1 VRRIAVGLIGAGK
14 HGQRYAQHI
23 RRDVP
28 ELRIAALS
36 RRDVDAGQ
44 EQARALG
51 GRFHTDWHDLVADPG
66 VEAVIS
72 VVPPAL
78 HPAIATAVA
87 AAGKPLLIEKPLATT
102 GERAIEVVRTLRASG
117 IPVLMAHTLRWNT
130 VVRAVRERLADFG
143 PLRTLCLTQ
152 RFEPSP
158 LAWLDDPEI
167 AGGGIVLH
175 TGVHSFD
182 LVRWLTGTDVTRV
195 WCRTARV
202 VTRRTEDTFVATLEL
217 ADPDVMVAVS
227 GSRATGART
236 GLIDV
241 ACEGGQLVGDHAQ
254 GVAWTV
260 RGLERTPLP
269 VGDPLPTVREALRA
283 FVRLVLDGEPPPV
296 TIEDGAE
303 AVLVAE
309 ACLRSAATG
318 TAVAVGRCPREGS

>member
-1 VRRIAVGLIGAGK
+1 MRRIAVGLIGAGK
-14 HGQRYAQHI
+14 HGQRYAHHI
-23 RRDVP
+23 RTDVP

-36 RRDVDAGQ
+36 RRDGDAGR

-51 GRFHTDWHDLVADPG
+51 CRFHADWRDVVADPE
-66 VEAVIS
+66 VDAVIS

-78 HPAIATAVA
+78 HPAIATAVG

-102 GERAIEVVRTLRASG
+102 GERAIEVVRTLRTSG

-130 VVRAVRERLADFG
+130 VVRGVRERLADLG
-143 PLRTLCLTQ
+143 RLRTLYLTQ

-182 LVRWLTGTDVTRV
+182 LVRWLTGNDVTRV
-195 WCRTARV
+195 WCRTTRI
-202 VTRRTEDTFVATLEL
+202 VTRRTEDTFVAILEL
-217 ADPDVMVAVS
+217 ADRDVMVAVS

-236 GLIDV
+236 GLIDA
-241 ACEGGQLVGDHAQ
+241 ACEGGQVVGDHAQ

-260 RGLERTPLP
+260 RGLDRTPLAIGES
-269 VGDPLPTVREALRA
+269 VPTVREALRA
-283 FVRLVLDGEPPPV
+283 FARLILDGELPPV
-296 TIEDGAE
+296 TVEDGAD
-303 AVLVAE
+303 AVLIAE
-309 ACLRSAATG
+309 ACLRSAATA
-318 TAVAVGRCPREGS
+318 TAVAVGHCPRTP

>member
-14 HGQRYAQHI
+14 HGQRYAHHV
-23 RRDVP
+23 RTDVP

-36 RRDVDAGQ
+36 RRDVDAGR
-44 EQARALG
+44 EHARALG
-51 GRFHTDWHDLVADPG
+51 CRFHPDWHDLVADPE
-66 VEAVIS
+66 VDAVIS

-78 HPAIATAVA
+78 HPAIATAVG

-102 GERAIEVVRTLRASG
+102 GERAIEVVHTLRTNG

-130 VVRAVRERLADFG
+130 VVRAVRERLPDFG
-143 PLRTLCLTQ
+143 RLRTLYLTQ

-167 AGGGIVLH
+167 AGGGILLH

-182 LVRWLTGTDVTRV
+182 LVRWLTCSEVTRV

-202 VTRRTEDTFVATLEL
+202 VTRRTEDTFVAILEL
-217 ADPDVMVAVS
+217 AERDVMVTVT

-260 RGLERTPLP
+260 RGLDRTPVAVGEP
-269 VGDPLPTVREALRA
+269 VPTVREALRA

-296 TIEDGAE
+296 TIEDGAD
-303 AVLVAE
+303 AVLIAE

-318 TAVAVGRCPREGS
+318 AAVVVGHCPRAV

>member
-14 HGQRYAQHI
+14 HGQRYAHHVGT
-23 RRDVP
+23 DVP

-36 RRDVDAGQ
+36 RRDVDAGR

-51 GRFHTDWHDLVADPG
+51 CHFHADWRDLVADPD
-66 VEAVIS
+66 VDAVVS

-78 HPAIATAVA
+78 HPTIAAAVA

-102 GERAIEVVRTLRASG
+102 GARAMEAARTLRTSG
-117 IPVLMAHTLRWNT
+117 IPVLMAQTLRWNT
-130 VVRAVRERLADFG
+130 VVRTVRERLADFG
-143 PLRTLCLTQ
+143 RLRTVYLTQ

-167 AGGGIVLH
+167 AGGGLLLN

-182 LVRWLTGTDVTRV
+182 LVRWLTGSDVTRV

-202 VTRRTEDTFVATLEL
+202 VTRRTEDSFVAILEL
-217 ADPDVMVAVS
+217 GDRDVMVTVS

-236 GLIDV
+236 GLIDL
-241 ACEGGQLVGDHAQ
+241 ACEGGQLVGDHVQ
-254 GVAWTV
+254 GVAWTA
-260 RGLERTPLP
+260 RGLERTPLALGEP
-269 VGDPLPTVREALRA
+269 VPTVREALRA
-283 FVRLVLDGEPPPV
+283 FVRLVLHGEPPPV
-296 TIEDGAE
+296 TIEDGAD

-309 ACLRSAATG
+309 ACLRSAETG
-318 TAVAVGRCPREGS
+318 AAVAVVSCPRPA

>member
-14 HGQRYAQHI
+14 HGQRYAHDI
-23 RRDVP
+23 RTDEP

-36 RRDVDAGQ
+36 RRDGDAGR

-51 GRFHTDWHDLVADPG
+51 CRFHADWRDVVADPE
-66 VEAVIS
+66 VDAVIS

-78 HPAIATAVA
+78 HPAIATAVG

-102 GERAIEVVRTLRASG
+102 GERAIEVVRTLRTSG

-130 VVRAVRERLADFG
+130 VVRGVRERLADLG
-143 PLRTLCLTQ
+143 RLRTLYLTQ

-182 LVRWLTGTDVTRV
+182 LVRWLTGNDVTRV
-195 WCRTARV
+195 WCRTTRI
-202 VTRRTEDTFVATLEL
+202 VTRRTEDNFVAILEL
-217 ADPDVMVAVS
+217 ADRDVMVAVS

-236 GLIDV
+236 GLIDA
-241 ACEGGQLVGDHAQ
+241 ACEGGQVVGDHAQ

-260 RGLERTPLP
+260 RGLDRTPLAIGES
-269 VGDPLPTVREALRA
+269 VPTVREALRA
-283 FVRLVLDGEPPPV
+283 FVRLILDGELPPV
-296 TIEDGAE
+296 TVEDGAD
-303 AVLVAE
+303 AVLIAE
-309 ACLRSAATG
+309 ACLRSAATDA
-318 TAVAVGRCPREGS
+318 AVAVGHCPRTP